1 VWEIEKKNRDKDKR
15 KKGKER
21 SLRLDKRRM
30 DFFWGRMI
38 VSHEHEKKKRTGDI
52 DWMEEGEYCFDG
64 ASCRKGW

>member
-1 VWEIEKKNRDKDKR
+1 MWEIEKKKRDKDKR

-30 DFFWGRMI
+30 DFFWGRVI
-38 VSHEHEKKKRTGDI
+38 VSREYEKKGTGDI

-64 ASCRKGW
+64 ARCRKGW